1 MFFCSHV
8 QLCRC
13 KQGGGGDWDL
23 TRAGVFFK
31 ISAGLM
37 RDAMKSK
44 VYARDNSSNGQW
56 N

>member
-1 MFFCSHV
+1 MFFSSRV

-13 KQGGGGDWDL
+13 RQGGGGDWDL
-23 TRAGVFFK
+23 TRAGGFFK
-31 ISAGLM
+31 ISTGLM

-44 VYARDNSSNGQW
+44 VYARDDLSDGQW